1 MKFHIFHLYA
11 IYSKIYTK
19 LIDNFSH
26 FGKIEVWFIYCQG
39 REEKIMV
46 RTTLKTKHRDT
57 ITFDYRYAN
66 YMDKPIIRITSS
78 FSKCSIVVSYNDILF
93 YIDGIVDG
101 YSHYTDATGDYIE
114 ISKLANTTYI
124 GICSTIANFSNDEYE
139 KLIEWC
145 LSVMSQMKEELS
157 NA

>member
-1 MKFHIFHLYA
+1 MIC
-11 IYSKIYTK
+11 I
-19 LIDNFSH
+19 
-26 FGKIEVWFIYCQG
+26 
-39 REEKIMV
+39 
-46 RTTLKTKHRDT
+46 TLKTKHRDT
-57 ITFDYRYAN
+57 ITFAYRYTN
-66 YMDKPIIRITSS
+66 YTDKPIIRITSS
-78 FSKCSIVVSYNDILF
+78 FSKRSIVVSYNDILF
-93 YIDGIVDG
+93 FIDGIVDG

-124 GICSTIANFSNDEYE
+124 GICSTIANFSNDEYD

>member
-1 MKFHIFHLYA
+1 MI
-11 IYSKIYTK
+11 
-19 LIDNFSH
+19 
-26 FGKIEVWFIYCQG
+26 
-39 REEKIMV
+39 
-46 RTTLKTKHRDT
+46 RTTLSTKHGDS
-57 ITFDYRYAN
+57 ITFDYRYTN
-66 YMDKPIIRITSS
+66 YMDKRVIRISSS
-78 FSKCSIVVSYNDILF
+78 FSKRSIVVSYNDILF

-124 GICSTIANFSNDEYE
+124 GICSTIANFSNEEYD
-139 KLIEWC
+139 KLIGWC

>member
-1 MKFHIFHLYA
+1 MIHTNL
-11 IYSKIYTK
+11 T
-19 LIDNFSH
+19 
-26 FGKIEVWFIYCQG
+26 
-39 REEKIMV
+39 
-46 RTTLKTKHRDT
+46 TKHGDT
-57 ITFDYRYAN
+57 ITFDYRFAN
-66 YMDKPIIRITSS
+66 YFDKPIIRITSS
-78 FSKCSIVVSYNDILF
+78 FSKRSIVVSYNDILF

-114 ISKLANTTYI
+114 INKLVNTTYI
-124 GICSTIANFSNDEYE
+124 GICSTIANFSSDEYD

>member
-1 MKFHIFHLYA
+1 M
-11 IYSKIYTK
+11 SRRE
-19 LIDNFSH
+19 
-26 FGKIEVWFIYCQG
+26 GKIMIC
-39 REEKIMV
+39 I
-46 RTTLKTKHRDT
+46 TLKTKHRDT
-57 ITFDYRYAN
+57 ITFAYRYTN
-66 YMDKPIIRITSS
+66 YTDKPIIRITSS
-78 FSKCSIVVSYNDILF
+78 FSKRSIVVSYNDILF
-93 YIDGIVDG
+93 FIDGIVDG

-124 GICSTIANFSNDEYE
+124 GICSTIANFSNDEYD